1 MILKAIP
8 LIGCLKY
15 TKPYNFTGLC
25 VKGFSNYTR
34 VLRGVETIGPSYLL
48 SLLKSEFHNYLISWP
63 VKKNIFSRRSFTA
76 VKMSED
82 DQYSLPNDY
91 PIVELECQVAFDA
104 LSNKQKLY
112 AHYLSLASWH
122 GSLAVYLQTSPE
134 SPLIFSLLTKVFSNE
149 PIDELKKAALIKGF
163 SEDNF
168 TAFLVY
174 SSVFFSNS
182 GNYKGF
188 GDTKFVPNLP
198 VDQLEVL
205 LKTSKAWNSEPEALQ
220 SLWDRVK
227 GPLYSLSEREK
238 QLSYPDKGITC
249 YLSKNCTKEDTVLV
263 NDFLKSKGLEAYNTR
278 LFKIVK
284 NNVTKFEIRLAAIET
299 SPDVIP
305 EADFKGSKFVVT
317 KGDYSPIMKLLVQH
331 LGKAKEH
338 AANDF
343 EKKMLDHYQK
353 SFTTGSL
360 DAHKDGSRQWI
371 KNKDPII
378 ETYIGFIETYRD
390 PAGSRG
396 EFEGFVAMVN
406 KPMSEKFN
414 TLVNKAESLLTRL
427 PWTKEFEKDTFLQP
441 DFTSLDVLSFSGSG
455 IPAGINIPNYDEIR
469 QNEGF
474 KNVSLGNV
482 IPAAYKDAKT
492 PFLTQEDSNIL
503 EKLRIP
509 AFEVQVGLH
518 ELLGHGSGKMFCQTN
533 DGFNFDA
540 DEIKHPFTGKKI
552 STFYKVG
559 ETYDSLFTSLGST
572 YEECRAEC
580 AHSQA
585 RYVILRV
592 LLEAGGGL
600 LEVKETDPGKDLL
613 ITLDRTKIPTVGKK
627 AIGDFLHKLQ
637 ASLVYKATADLESAK
652 NMYNKYAEV
661 PEDGPYPFAKWR
673 AIALAQKKPRKI
685 LVQANT
691 KEDGGKIYLKRYP
704 PTPEGVVQSYID
716 RFTNMPTH
724 PSILLEEL
732 WKMDKDHF

>member
-1 MILKAIP
+1 
-8 LIGCLKY
+8 
-15 TKPYNFTGLC
+15 
-25 VKGFSNYTR
+25 
-34 VLRGVETIGPSYLL
+34 
-48 SLLKSEFHNYLISWP
+48 
-63 VKKNIFSRRSFTA
+63 
-76 VKMSED
+76 MSED

-580 AHSQA
+580 VGLFLCLHKDIVEIFGVKGQDVEDLIYANWLSMVHVGVAKCLENYQPSSKLWLQAHSQA

-637 ASLVYKATADLESAK
+637 ANTDHCVFYCQVYKATADLESAK

-661 PEDGPYPFAKWR
+661 PEDGPHPFAKWR

>member
-1 MILKAIP
+1 VGGGLSHP
-8 LIGCLKY
+8 LRLPAGTPISHTLR
-15 TKPYNFTGLC
+15 PL
-25 VKGFSNYTR
+25 VLHPVPDPISFS
-34 VLRGVETIGPSYLL
+34 V
-48 SLLKSEFHNYLISWP
+48 
-63 VKKNIFSRRSFTA
+63 

-122 GSLAVYLQTSPE
+122 GSLAVYLQITVRTHQEATKAVESISLAFDSDSLSQAFDSDSISQAFDSDSINVARVTSNLQ
-134 SPLIFSLLTKVFSNE
+134 SPHQGAILTNQLMNSRKQHSSKVSQKK
-149 PIDELKKAALIKGF
+149 ISRYGQLKAAECEYL
-163 SEDNF
+163 
-168 TAFLVY
+168 
-174 SSVFFSNS
+174 SVFFSNS

-205 LKTSKAWNSEPEALQ
+205 LKASKAWNSEPETLQ

-238 QLSYPDKGITC
+238 QLSYPDK
-249 YLSKNCTKEDTVLV
+249 
-263 NDFLKSKGLEAYNTR
+263 
-278 LFKIVK
+278 
-284 NNVTKFEIRLAAIET
+284 IRLAAVET

-343 EKKMLDHYQK
+343 EKKMLDHYQT

-378 ETYIGFIETYRD
+378 ETPLLQQKRVKHKTDYGSVAILDIIAKMHGYYWETVLSFSRFCVINHPSSLFMSHRYIGFIETYRD

-427 PWTKEFEKDTFLQP
+427 PWTKDFEKDTFLQP

-509 AFEVQVGLH
+509 AFE
-518 ELLGHGSGKMFCQTN
+518 
-533 DGFNFDA
+533 
-540 DEIKHPFTGKKI
+540 
-552 STFYKVG
+552 
-559 ETYDSLFTSLGST
+559 
-572 YEECRAEC
+572 
-580 AHSQA
+580 
-585 RYVILRV
+585 
-592 LLEAGGGL
+592 
-600 LEVKETDPGKDLL
+600 
-613 ITLDRTKIPTVGKK
+613 
-627 AIGDFLHKLQ
+627 LHKEIFFI
-637 ASLVYKATADLESAK
+637 SVLE
-652 NMYNKYAEV
+652 
-661 PEDGPYPFAKWR
+661 
-673 AIALAQKKPRKI
+673 
-685 LVQANT
+685 
-691 KEDGGKIYLKRYP
+691 
-704 PTPEGVVQSYID
+704 
-716 RFTNMPTH
+716 
-724 PSILLEEL
+724 PSSIHQLFNR
-732 WKMDKDHF
+732 WP

>member
-1 MILKAIP
+1 
-8 LIGCLKY
+8 
-15 TKPYNFTGLC
+15 
-25 VKGFSNYTR
+25 
-34 VLRGVETIGPSYLL
+34 
-48 SLLKSEFHNYLISWP
+48 
-63 VKKNIFSRRSFTA
+63 
-76 VKMSED
+76 MSED

-134 SPLIFSLLTKVFSNE
+134 SPLIFSLLTKVFSKE

-163 SEDNF
+163 SEENF

-205 LKTSKAWNSEPEALQ
+205 LKASKAWNSEPEALQ

-238 QLSYPDKGITC
+238 QLSYPDK
-249 YLSKNCTKEDTVLV
+249 
-263 NDFLKSKGLEAYNTR
+263 
-278 LFKIVK
+278 
-284 NNVTKFEIRLAAIET
+284 IRLAAVET

-343 EKKMLDHYQK
+343 EKKMLDHYQT

-540 DEIKHPFTGKKI
+540 DEIKHPFTGRKI

-559 ETYDSLFTSLGST
+559 ETYDSLFTSLSST

-580 AHSQA
+580 VGLFLCLQKDIVEIFGVKGQDAEDLIYANWLSMVHVGVAKCLENYQPASKLWLQAHSQA

-627 AIGDFLHKLQ
+627 AIGDFLHRLQ

-661 PEDGPYPFAKWR
+661 PEDGPHPFAKWR

>member
-1 MILKAIP
+1 
-8 LIGCLKY
+8 
-15 TKPYNFTGLC
+15 
-25 VKGFSNYTR
+25 
-34 VLRGVETIGPSYLL
+34 
-48 SLLKSEFHNYLISWP
+48 
-63 VKKNIFSRRSFTA
+63 
-76 VKMSED
+76 MSED

-122 GSLAVYLQTSPE
+122 GSLAVYLQVSNYISSTTSPE

-238 QLSYPDKGITC
+238 QLSYPDK
-249 YLSKNCTKEDTVLV
+249 
-263 NDFLKSKGLEAYNTR
+263 
-278 LFKIVK
+278 
-284 NNVTKFEIRLAAIET
+284 IRLAAIET

-378 ETYIGFIETYRD
+378 ET
-390 PAGSRG
+390 
-396 EFEGFVAMVN
+396 
-406 KPMSEKFN
+406 
-414 TLVNKAESLLTRL
+414 
-427 PWTKEFEKDTFLQP
+427 
-441 DFTSLDVLSFSGSG
+441 
-455 IPAGINIPNYDEIR
+455 
-469 QNEGF
+469 
-474 KNVSLGNV
+474 
-482 IPAAYKDAKT
+482 
-492 PFLTQEDSNIL
+492 
-503 EKLRIP
+503 
-509 AFEVQVGLH
+509 
-518 ELLGHGSGKMFCQTN
+518 
-533 DGFNFDA
+533 
-540 DEIKHPFTGKKI
+540 
-552 STFYKVG
+552 
-559 ETYDSLFTSLGST
+559 
-572 YEECRAEC
+572 
-580 AHSQA
+580 
-585 RYVILRV
+585 
-592 LLEAGGGL
+592 
-600 LEVKETDPGKDLL
+600 
-613 ITLDRTKIPTVGKK
+613 
-627 AIGDFLHKLQ
+627 
-637 ASLVYKATADLESAK
+637 
-652 NMYNKYAEV
+652 
-661 PEDGPYPFAKWR
+661 
-673 AIALAQKKPRKI
+673 
-685 LVQANT
+685 
-691 KEDGGKIYLKRYP
+691 
-704 PTPEGVVQSYID
+704 
-716 RFTNMPTH
+716 
-724 PSILLEEL
+724 
-732 WKMDKDHF
+732 